1 MTSQRTSIILRLK
14 PFLPESRHDWLNALQ
29 DLGLCSDLAQTLS
42 EVPDCDLLRA
52 LNFFEG
58 RKS

>member
-1 MTSQRTSIILRLK
+1 MTSQRISIILRLK
-14 PFLPESRHDWLNALQ
+14 PFLPESRHDWLNVLQ
-29 DLGLCSDLAQTLS
+29 DLGLCSDLAQTLA

-58 RKS
+58 GKS